1 MKSRFVTKAL
11 SLLLALA
18 LVCAFSG
25 CADKTTTPS
34 DTGSTTPEATKPV
47 ETTPEVTKLAE
58 TTPLPETTPAPK
70 VDIPVIPDTMQ
81 QLENTPWQAVS
92 ADASAFDLTGG
103 YDNPNFQYVFEN
115 TKTVPLDQ
123 LIAFALVADG
133 LSEGACDELRSRF
146 LEAPNTVLAYLIL
159 MGDQRVSYWDQP
171 PASHV
176 VCRHIASADAVW
188 HGGSRE
194 FADTLAACRKAYPQG
209 PVAELLD
216 VLEKEHAES
225 MARNQ

>member
-1 MKSRFVTKAL
+1 MKSRFVTKA
-11 SLLLALA
+11 SALLLVLA
-18 LVCAFSG
+18 LVCAFAG
-25 CADKTTTPS
+25 CAGKTTAPS
-34 DTGSTTPEATKPV
+34 DTGSTTPEATNPV
-47 ETTPEVTKLAE
+47 ETTPEVTQPAE
-58 TTPLPETTPAPK
+58 TTPPPETTPAPK
-70 VDIPVIPDTMQ
+70 VDIPAIPDAMQ
-81 QLENTPWQAVS
+81 QPENTPWLAVS

-103 YDNPNFQYVFEN
+103 YDNPNFRYVFEN
-115 TKTVPLDQ
+115 TKSVPLDQ

-171 PASHV
+171 LASHV
-176 VCRHIASADAVW
+176 VCQHIASADAAW
-188 HGGSRE
+188 YGGSQE
-194 FADTLAACRKAYPQG
+194 FADTMAACRKAYPQG

-225 MARNQ
+225 MDRNQ